1 MLNYNPSWFKCKL
14 YNFLIYL
21 IASAL
26 FLSGCDIQKEHHANI
41 SEDIVS
47 PIQQAS
53 FCTNIFAAVS
63 DEAMYYQIKGG
74 KLFALDK
81 KGNNIQIGTM
91 NFVDDK
97 ETGSSR
103 DGIPAPKRYSDI
115 AGTGVGM
122 LYFDR
127 KIIYESEYFTVDG
140 QMRNRLNAYD
150 PTNNQFQTIL
160 EFDFQPAYFTLQK
173 DVIAV
178 AETIASSREG
188 IVHFFDLNG
197 NEKKVIKFG
206 SDVVNI
212 TSNGNDIIINCVGYL
227 YSVNIDT
234 LEQRTLVQREN
245 TEFVYVNDNTYS
257 YCSIDAEELKKEIPQ
272 VHSGIIDNSR
282 NTELFGVDNAIIDYY
297 DDENIYTTTLE
308 NKVKYRIYDWNGN
321 LVTEIIPSE
330 TLGASDG
337 AIPTAYLEMDYSSIV
352 RVWNGQLIAYHI
364 NKSEIELL
372 SCNLETHAC
381 EFLKS

>member
-21 IASAL
+21 VASAL

-53 FCTNIFAAVS
+53 FCTNVFAAVS
-63 DEAMYYQIKGG
+63 DEAIYYQIEGG

-97 ETGSSR
+97 EAGSSR

-127 KIIYESEYFTVDG
+127 KIFYESEYFTVDG

-150 PTNNQFQTIL
+150 PTSNQFQTIL
-160 EFDFQPAYFTLQK
+160 EFDFQPSYFTLQK

-212 TSNGNDIIINCVGYL
+212 TSNGNDIIIYCVGYL
-227 YSVNIDT
+227 YGVDIDT

-245 TEFVYVNDNTYS
+245 TAFVYVNDNTYS
-257 YCSIDAEELKKEIPQ
+257 YCSIDAEELEKEIPQ
-272 VHSGIIDNSR
+272 VHSGIIDNLS

-308 NKVKYRIYDWNGN
+308 NKVKYRIYDWNGK
-321 LVTEIIPSE
+321 LVNEIIPSE

-337 AIPTAYLEMDYSSIV
+337 AIPIAYHEMDYSSIV
-352 RVWNGQLIAYHI
+352 RVWNGQLIAYHF
-364 NKSEIELL
+364 NESEIELL

>member
-160 EFDFQPAYFTLQK
+160 EFDFQPSYFTLQK

-212 TSNGNDIIINCVGYL
+212 TSNGNDIIIYCIGYL
-227 YSVNIDT
+227 YGVDIDT

-245 TEFVYVNDNTYS
+245 TAFVYVNDNTYS
-257 YCSIDAEELKKEIPQ
+257 YYSIDAEELKKEIPQ
-272 VHSGIIDNSR
+272 VHSGIIDN
-282 NTELFGVDNAIIDYY
+282 AIINYY

-321 LVTEIIPSE
+321 LVDEIIPSE

-337 AIPTAYLEMDYSSIV
+337 AIPTAYLEMDYSNIV
-352 RVWNGQLIAYHI
+352 RVWNEQLIAYHFHE
-364 NKSEIELL
+364 SEIELL
-372 SCNLETHAC
+372 SCSLKTHAC

>member
-21 IASAL
+21 IVSVL

-47 PIQQAS
+47 PFQQAS
-53 FCTNIFAAVS
+53 FCKNVFAAVS
-63 DEAMYYQIKGG
+63 DEAMYYQIEGG

-97 ETGSSR
+97 EAGSSR

-115 AGTGVGM
+115 AEIGVGM

-127 KIIYESEYFTVDG
+127 KIIYESKYFTVDG
-140 QMRNRLNAYD
+140 QMRYRLNAYD
-150 PTNNQFQTIL
+150 PSNNHFQTIL

-197 NEKKVIKFG
+197 NEKKAIKFG

-212 TSNGNDIIINCVGYL
+212 TSNGNDIIIYCVGYL
-227 YSVNIDT
+227 YGVDIDT

-245 TEFVYVNDNTYS
+245 TAFVYVNDNTYS
-257 YCSIDAEELKKEIPQ
+257 YYSIDAEELEKEIPQ

-308 NKVKYRIYDWNGN
+308 NKVKYRIYDWDGN
-321 LVTEIIPSE
+321 LVDEIIPSE

-337 AIPTAYLEMDYSSIV
+337 AIPIAYHEMDYSSIV

>member
-21 IASAL
+21 IASAF

-53 FCTNIFAAVS
+53 FCTNVFAAVS
-63 DEAMYYQIKGG
+63 DEAMYYQIEGG

-81 KGNNIQIGTM
+81 KGNYIQIGTM

-97 ETGSSR
+97 EAGSSR

-115 AGTGVGM
+115 AEIGVGI

-140 QMRNRLNAYD
+140 QMRYHLNAYD
-150 PTNNQFQTIL
+150 PSNNHFQTIL
-160 EFDFQPAYFTLQK
+160 EFDFQPSYFTLQK
-173 DVIAV
+173 GLIAV

-212 TSNGNDIIINCVGYL
+212 TSNGNDIIIYCIGYL
-227 YSVNIDT
+227 YGVDIDT

-245 TEFVYVNDNTYS
+245 TAFVYVNDNTYS
-257 YCSIDAEELKKEIPQ
+257 YYSIDAEELKKEIPQ

-308 NKVKYRIYDWNGN
+308 NKVKYRIYDWDGN
-321 LVTEIIPSE
+321 LVDEIIPSE
-330 TLGASDG
+330 TLGASDD
-337 AIPTAYLEMDYSSIV
+337 AIPTAYLEMDYSNIV
-352 RVWNGQLIAYHI
+352 RVWNEQLIAYHFHE
-364 NKSEIELL
+364 SEIELL
-372 SCNLETHAC
+372 SCSLKTHTC

>member
-21 IASAL
+21 IASAF

-53 FCTNIFAAVS
+53 FCTNVFAAVS

-227 YSVNIDT
+227 YSVDIDT

-245 TEFVYVNDNTYS
+245 TAFVYVNDNTYS
-257 YCSIDAEELKKEIPQ
+257 YYSIDAEELKKEIPQ

-282 NTELFGVDNAIIDYY
+282 NTELFGVDNAIINYY

-321 LVTEIIPSE
+321 LVDEIIPSE
-330 TLGASDG
+330 TLGASDV
-337 AIPTAYLEMDYSSIV
+337 AIPTAYLEMDYSNIV
-352 RVWNGQLIAYHI
+352 RVWNEQLIAYHFHE
-364 NKSEIELL
+364 SEIELL
-372 SCNLETHAC
+372 SCSLKTHAC

>member
-21 IASAL
+21 IASAFFL
-26 FLSGCDIQKEHHANI
+26 FGCDIQKEHHANI

-53 FCTNIFAAVS
+53 FCTNVFAAVS

-140 QMRNRLNAYD
+140 QMRYRLNAYD
-150 PTNNQFQTIL
+150 PSNNQFQTIL

-173 DVIAV
+173 GVIAV

-227 YSVNIDT
+227 YSVDIDT

-245 TEFVYVNDNTYS
+245 TAFVYVNDNTYS
-257 YCSIDAEELKKEIPQ
+257 YYSIDAEELKKEIPQ

-282 NTELFGVDNAIIDYY
+282 NTELFGVDNAIINYY

-321 LVTEIIPSE
+321 LVDEIIPSE

-337 AIPTAYLEMDYSSIV
+337 DIPTAYLEMDYSNIV
-352 RVWNGQLIAYHI
+352 RVWNEQLIAYHFHE
-364 NKSEIELL
+364 SEIELL
-372 SCNLETHAC
+372 SCSLKTHAC

>member
-212 TSNGNDIIINCVGYL
+212 TSNGNDIIIYCVGYL
-227 YSVNIDT
+227 YGVDIDT

-245 TEFVYVNDNTYS
+245 TAFVYVNDNTYS
-257 YCSIDAEELKKEIPQ
+257 YYSIDAEELEKEIPQ

-308 NKVKYRIYDWNGN
+308 NKVKYRIYDWDGN
-321 LVTEIIPSE
+321 LVDEIIPSE

-337 AIPTAYLEMDYSSIV
+337 AIPIAYHEMDYSSIV

>member
-63 DEAMYYQIKGG
+63 DEAMYYQIEGG

-97 ETGSSR
+97 EAGSSR

-227 YSVNIDT
+227 YSVDIDT

-245 TEFVYVNDNTYS
+245 TAFVYVNDNTYS
-257 YCSIDAEELKKEIPQ
+257 YYSIDAEELEKEIPQ

-321 LVTEIIPSE
+321 LVDEIIPSE

-337 AIPTAYLEMDYSSIV
+337 AIPTAYLEMDYSNIV
-352 RVWNGQLIAYHI
+352 RVWNEQLIAYHFHE
-364 NKSEIELL
+364 SEIELL
-372 SCNLETHAC
+372 SCSLKTHAC

>member
-47 PIQQAS
+47 PFQQAS
-53 FCTNIFAAVS
+53 FCKNVFAAVS

-97 ETGSSR
+97 EAGSSR

-115 AGTGVGM
+115 AEIGVGM

-140 QMRNRLNAYD
+140 QMRYRLNAYD
-150 PTNNQFQTIL
+150 PSNNHFQTIL

-173 DVIAV
+173 GVIAV

-212 TSNGNDIIINCVGYL
+212 TSNGNDIIIYCIGYL
-227 YSVNIDT
+227 YGVDIDT

-245 TEFVYVNDNTYS
+245 TAFVYVNDNTYS
-257 YCSIDAEELKKEIPQ
+257 YYSIDAEELKKEIPQ

-282 NTELFGVDNAIIDYY
+282 NTELFGVDNAIINYY

-321 LVTEIIPSE
+321 LVDEIIPSE

-337 AIPTAYLEMDYSSIV
+337 AIPTAYLEMDYSNIV
-352 RVWNGQLIAYHI
+352 RVWNEQLIAYHFHE
-364 NKSEIELL
+364 SEIELL
-372 SCNLETHAC
+372 SCSLKTHAC

>member
-53 FCTNIFAAVS
+53 FCTNVFAAVS

-227 YSVNIDT
+227 YSVDIDT

-245 TEFVYVNDNTYS
+245 TAFVYVNDNTYS
-257 YCSIDAEELKKEIPQ
+257 YYSIDAEELEKEIPQ

>member
-1 MLNYNPSWFKCKL
+1 
-14 YNFLIYL
+14 
-21 IASAL
+21 
-26 FLSGCDIQKEHHANI
+26 
-41 SEDIVS
+41 
-47 PIQQAS
+47 
-53 FCTNIFAAVS
+53 
-63 DEAMYYQIKGG
+63 MYYQIKGG

-160 EFDFQPAYFTLQK
+160 EFDFQPSYFTLQK

-212 TSNGNDIIINCVGYL
+212 TSNGNYIIIYCVGYL
-227 YSVNIDT
+227 YGVDIDT

-245 TEFVYVNDNTYS
+245 TKFVYVNDNTYS

-272 VHSGIIDNSR
+272 VHSGIIDNLSD
-282 NTELFGVDNAIIDYY
+282 TELFGLDNAIIDYY

-321 LVTEIIPSE
+321 LVDEIIPSE

-337 AIPTAYLEMDYSSIV
+337 AIPIAYHEMDYSSIV

>member
-97 ETGSSR
+97 EAGSSR

-227 YSVNIDT
+227 YSVDIDT

-245 TEFVYVNDNTYS
+245 TAFVYVNDNTYS
-257 YCSIDAEELKKEIPQ
+257 YYSIDAEELEKEIPQ
-272 VHSGIIDNSR
+272 VHSGIIDNLSD
-282 NTELFGVDNAIIDYY
+282 TELFGLDNAIIDYY

-321 LVTEIIPSE
+321 LVDEIIPSE

-337 AIPTAYLEMDYSSIV
+337 AIPIAYHEMDYSSIV

>member
-21 IASAL
+21 IASAFFL
-26 FLSGCDIQKEHHANI
+26 FGCDIQKEHHANI

-53 FCTNIFAAVS
+53 FCTNVFAAVS

-140 QMRNRLNAYD
+140 QMRYRLNAYD
-150 PTNNQFQTIL
+150 PSNNQFQTIL

-173 DVIAV
+173 GVIAV

-227 YSVNIDT
+227 YSVDIDT

-245 TEFVYVNDNTYS
+245 TAFVYVNDNTYS
-257 YCSIDAEELKKEIPQ
+257 YYSIDAEELEKEIPQ

-282 NTELFGVDNAIIDYY
+282 NTELFGVDNAIINYY

-321 LVTEIIPSE
+321 LVDEIIPSE

-337 AIPTAYLEMDYSSIV
+337 AIPTAYLEMDYSNIV
-352 RVWNGQLIAYHI
+352 RVWNEQLIAYHFHE
-364 NKSEIELL
+364 SEIELL
-372 SCNLETHAC
+372 SCSLKTHAC

>member
-21 IASAL
+21 IASAF

-227 YSVNIDT
+227 YSVDIDT

-245 TEFVYVNDNTYS
+245 TAFVYVNDNTYS
-257 YCSIDAEELKKEIPQ
+257 YYSIDAEELEKEIPQ

>member
-21 IASAL
+21 IASAF

-53 FCTNIFAAVS
+53 FCTNVFAAVS

-227 YSVNIDT
+227 YSVDIDT

-245 TEFVYVNDNTYS
+245 TAFVYVNDNTYS
-257 YCSIDAEELKKEIPQ
+257 YYSIDAEELEKEIPQ

-321 LVTEIIPSE
+321 LVDEIIPSE

>member
-160 EFDFQPAYFTLQK
+160 EFDFQPSYFTLQK

-212 TSNGNDIIINCVGYL
+212 TSNGNDIIIYCVGYL
-227 YSVNIDT
+227 YGVDIDT

-245 TEFVYVNDNTYS
+245 TAFVYVNDNTYS
-257 YCSIDAEELKKEIPQ
+257 YYSIDAEELKKEIPQ
-272 VHSGIIDNSR
+272 VHSGII
-282 NTELFGVDNAIIDYY
+282 DNAIIDYY

-321 LVTEIIPSE
+321 LVDEIIPSE

-337 AIPTAYLEMDYSSIV
+337 AIPIAYHEMDYSSIV

>member
-1 MLNYNPSWFKCKL
+1 MLNYNPSWFKSKL
-14 YNFLIYL
+14 NNFLIYL
-21 IASAL
+21 IVSVL

-53 FCTNIFAAVS
+53 FCTNVFAAVS
-63 DEAMYYQIKGG
+63 DEAMYYQIEGG

-127 KIIYESEYFTVDG
+127 KIIYESEYYTVDG

-150 PTNNQFQTIL
+150 PTNNHFQTIL
-160 EFDFQPAYFTLQK
+160 EFDFLPSYFTLQK

-212 TSNGNDIIINCVGYL
+212 TSNGNDIIIYCVGYL
-227 YSVNIDT
+227 YGVDIDT

-257 YCSIDAEELKKEIPQ
+257 YCSIDAEELEKEIPQ
-272 VHSGIIDNSR
+272 VHSGIIDNSK

-308 NKVKYRIYDWNGN
+308 NNVKYRIYDWDGN
-321 LVTEIIPSE
+321 LVDEIIPSE

-337 AIPTAYLEMDYSSIV
+337 AFPIAYHEMDYSSIV
-352 RVWNGQLIAYHI
+352 RVWNGQLIAYHF
-364 NKSEIELL
+364 NESEIELL
-372 SCNLETHAC
+372 SCSLETHAC

>member
-1 MLNYNPSWFKCKL
+1 MLNYNPSWFKSKL
-14 YNFLIYL
+14 NNFLIYL
-21 IASAL
+21 IVSVL

-53 FCTNIFAAVS
+53 FCTNVFAAVS
-63 DEAMYYQIKGG
+63 DEAMYYQIEGG

-127 KIIYESEYFTVDG
+127 KIIYESEYYTVDG

-150 PTNNQFQTIL
+150 PTNNHFQTIL
-160 EFDFQPAYFTLQK
+160 EFDFQPSYFTLQK

-212 TSNGNDIIINCVGYL
+212 TSNGNDIIIYCVGYL
-227 YSVNIDT
+227 YGVDIDT

-257 YCSIDAEELKKEIPQ
+257 YCSIDEEELE
-272 VHSGIIDNSR
+272 

-308 NKVKYRIYDWNGN
+308 NNVKYRIYDWDGN
-321 LVTEIIPSE
+321 LVDEIIPSE

-337 AIPTAYLEMDYSSIV
+337 AFPIAYHEMDYSSIV
-352 RVWNGQLIAYHI
+352 RVWNGQLIAYHF
-364 NKSEIELL
+364 NESEIECLKNYD
-372 SCNLETHAC
+372 SSANLQPCGCRLAV
-381 EFLKS
+381 FIV

>member
-1 MLNYNPSWFKCKL
+1 
-14 YNFLIYL
+14 
-21 IASAL
+21 
-26 FLSGCDIQKEHHANI
+26 
-41 SEDIVS
+41 
-47 PIQQAS
+47 
-53 FCTNIFAAVS
+53 
-63 DEAMYYQIKGG
+63 MYYQIEGG
-74 KLFALDK
+74 KLFALDQ

-103 DGIPAPKRYSDI
+103 DGIPAPKRYSDTV
-115 AGTGVGM
+115 GTGVGM

-127 KIIYESEYFTVDG
+127 KIIYESEYYTVDG

-160 EFDFQPAYFTLQK
+160 EFDFQPSYFTLQK

-212 TSNGNDIIINCVGYL
+212 TSNGNDIIIYCVGYL
-227 YSVNIDT
+227 YVVDIDT

-245 TEFVYVNDNTYS
+245 TAFVYVNDNTYS
-257 YCSIDAEELKKEIPQ
+257 YYSIDAEELEKEIPQ
-272 VHSGIIDNSR
+272 VHSGIIDNLS

-308 NKVKYRIYDWNGN
+308 NNVKYRIYDWNGN
-321 LVTEIIPSE
+321 LVDEIIPSE

-337 AIPTAYLEMDYSSIV
+337 AIPIAYHEMDYSSIV

-372 SCNLETHAC
+372 SCSLETHAC

>member
-21 IASAL
+21 IASAFFL
-26 FLSGCDIQKEHHANI
+26 FGCDIQKEHHANI

-53 FCTNIFAAVS
+53 FCTNVFAAVS

-140 QMRNRLNAYD
+140 QMRYRLNAYD
-150 PTNNQFQTIL
+150 PSNNQFQTIL

-173 DVIAV
+173 GVIAV

-227 YSVNIDT
+227 YSVDIDT

-245 TEFVYVNDNTYS
+245 TAFVYVNDNTYS
-257 YCSIDAEELKKEIPQ
+257 YYSIDAEELEKEIPQ

-282 NTELFGVDNAIIDYY
+282 NTELFGVDNAIINYY

-321 LVTEIIPSE
+321 LVDEIIPSE

-337 AIPTAYLEMDYSSIV
+337 AIPTAYLEMDYSNIV
-352 RVWNGQLIAYHI
+352 RVWNEQLIAYHI

>member
-1 MLNYNPSWFKCKL
+1 M
-14 YNFLIYL
+14 
-21 IASAL
+21 
-26 FLSGCDIQKEHHANI
+26 
-41 SEDIVS
+41 
-47 PIQQAS
+47 
-53 FCTNIFAAVS
+53 
-63 DEAMYYQIKGG
+63 
-74 KLFALDK
+74 
-81 KGNNIQIGTM
+81 
-91 NFVDDK
+91 DDK
-97 ETGSSR
+97 EAGSSR
-103 DGIPAPKRYSDI
+103 DGIPAPKRYSDT

-140 QMRNRLNAYD
+140 QMRYHLNAYD
-150 PTNNQFQTIL
+150 PSNNHFQTIL

-173 DVIAV
+173 GVIAV

-212 TSNGNDIIINCVGYL
+212 TSNGNDIIIYCVGYL
-227 YSVNIDT
+227 YGVDIDT

-245 TEFVYVNDNTYS
+245 TAFVYVNDNTYS
-257 YCSIDAEELKKEIPQ
+257 YYSIDAEELKKEIPQ

-282 NTELFGVDNAIIDYY
+282 NTELFGVDNAIINYY

-321 LVTEIIPSE
+321 LVDEIIPSE

-337 AIPTAYLEMDYSSIV
+337 AIPTAYLEMDYSNIV
-352 RVWNGQLIAYHI
+352 RVWNEQLIAYHFHE
-364 NKSEIELL
+364 SEIELL
-372 SCNLETHAC
+372 SCSLKTHAC

>member
-1 MLNYNPSWFKCKL
+1 MYFFYLAV
-14 YNFLIYL
+14 IYRRN
-21 IASAL
+21 ITQIFQKIL
-26 FLSGCDIQKEHHANI
+26 FP
-41 SEDIVS
+41 

-53 FCTNIFAAVS
+53 FCTNVFAAVS
-63 DEAMYYQIKGG
+63 DEAIYYQIEGG

-97 ETGSSR
+97 EAGSSR

-115 AGTGVGM
+115 AEIGVGM

-140 QMRNRLNAYD
+140 QMRYHLNAYD
-150 PTNNQFQTIL
+150 PSNNHFQTIL
-160 EFDFQPAYFTLQK
+160 EFDFQPSYFTLQK

-212 TSNGNDIIINCVGYL
+212 TNNGNDIIIKCVGYL
-227 YSVNIDT
+227 YGVDIDT

-245 TEFVYVNDNTYS
+245 TAFIYVNDNTYS
-257 YCSIDAEELKKEIPQ
+257 YYSIDAEELKKEIPQ
-272 VHSGIIDNSR
+272 VHSGIIDNLSD
-282 NTELFGVDNAIIDYY
+282 TELFGLDNAIIDYY

-321 LVTEIIPSE
+321 LVDEIIPSE
-330 TLGASDG
+330 TLGVSDG
-337 AIPTAYLEMDYSSIV
+337 ALPIAYHEMDYSSIV
-352 RVWNGQLIAYHI
+352 RVWNEQLIAYHF

-372 SCNLETHAC
+372 SCSLETHAC

>member
-160 EFDFQPAYFTLQK
+160 EFDFQPSYFTLQK

-212 TSNGNDIIINCVGYL
+212 TSNGNDIIIYCVGYL
-227 YSVNIDT
+227 YGVDIDT

-245 TEFVYVNDNTYS
+245 TKFVYVNDNTYS

-272 VHSGIIDNSR
+272 VHSGII
-282 NTELFGVDNAIIDYY
+282 DNAIIDYY

-321 LVTEIIPSE
+321 LVDEIIPSE

-337 AIPTAYLEMDYSSIV
+337 AIPIAYHEMDYSSIV

>member
-21 IASAL
+21 IASAF

-53 FCTNIFAAVS
+53 FCTNVFAAVS

-227 YSVNIDT
+227 YSVDIDT

-245 TEFVYVNDNTYS
+245 TAFVYVNDNTYS
-257 YCSIDAEELKKEIPQ
+257 YYSIDAEELEKEIPQ

-337 AIPTAYLEMDYSSIV
+337 VIPTAYLEMDYSSIV

>member
-21 IASAL
+21 IVSVL

-47 PIQQAS
+47 PFQQAS
-53 FCTNIFAAVS
+53 FCKNVFAAVS
-63 DEAMYYQIKGG
+63 DEAMYYQIEGG

-97 ETGSSR
+97 EAGSSR

-150 PTNNQFQTIL
+150 PSNNQFQTIL
-160 EFDFQPAYFTLQK
+160 EFDFQPSYFTLQK
-173 DVIAV
+173 GVIAV

-212 TSNGNDIIINCVGYL
+212 TNNGNDIIIYCVGYL
-227 YSVNIDT
+227 YGVDIDT

-245 TEFVYVNDNTYS
+245 TAFVYVNDNTYS
-257 YCSIDAEELKKEIPQ
+257 YYSIDAEELKKEIPQ

-297 DDENIYTTTLE
+297 DENIYTTTLE

-321 LVTEIIPSE
+321 LVDEIIPSE

-337 AIPTAYLEMDYSSIV
+337 AIPTAYLEMDYSNIV
-352 RVWNGQLIAYHI
+352 RVWNEQLIAYHFHE
-364 NKSEIELL
+364 SEIELL
-372 SCNLETHAC
+372 SCSLKTHAC

>member
-21 IASAL
+21 IVSVL
-26 FLSGCDIQKEHHANI
+26 FLSGCDMQKEHHANI

-53 FCTNIFAAVS
+53 FCTNVFAAVS
-63 DEAMYYQIKGG
+63 DEAMYYQIEGG

-97 ETGSSR
+97 EAGSSR

-115 AGTGVGM
+115 AEIGVGM

-127 KIIYESEYFTVDG
+127 KIIYESEYLTVDG
-140 QMRNRLNAYD
+140 QMRYRLNAYD
-150 PTNNQFQTIL
+150 PSNNHFQTIL

-173 DVIAV
+173 GVIAV

-212 TSNGNDIIINCVGYL
+212 TNNGNDIIIKCVGYL
-227 YSVNIDT
+227 YGVDIDT

-245 TEFVYVNDNTYS
+245 TAFIYVNDNTYS
-257 YCSIDAEELKKEIPQ
+257 YYSIDAEELKKEIPQ

-282 NTELFGVDNAIIDYY
+282 NTELFGVDNAIINYY

-321 LVTEIIPSE
+321 LVDEIIPSE

-337 AIPTAYLEMDYSSIV
+337 AIPTAYLEMDYSNIV
-352 RVWNGQLIAYHI
+352 RVWNEQLIAYHFHE
-364 NKSEIELL
+364 SEIELL
-372 SCNLETHAC
+372 SCSLKTHAC

>member
-21 IASAL
+21 IVSVL

-47 PIQQAS
+47 PFQQAS
-53 FCTNIFAAVS
+53 FCKNVFAAVS
-63 DEAMYYQIKGG
+63 DEAMYYQIEGG

-227 YSVNIDT
+227 YSVDIDT

-245 TEFVYVNDNTYS
+245 TAFVYVNDNTYS
-257 YCSIDAEELKKEIPQ
+257 YYSIDAEELEKEIPQ

-282 NTELFGVDNAIIDYY
+282 NTELFGVDNAIINYY

-321 LVTEIIPSE
+321 LVTENIPSE

-337 AIPTAYLEMDYSSIV
+337 AIPTAYLEMDYSNIV
-352 RVWNGQLIAYHI
+352 RVWNEQLIAYHI

>member
-21 IASAL
+21 IVSVL

-47 PIQQAS
+47 PFQQAS
-53 FCTNIFAAVS
+53 FCKNVFAAVS
-63 DEAMYYQIKGG
+63 DEAMYYQIEGG

-212 TSNGNDIIINCVGYL
+212 TSNGNDIIIYCIGYL
-227 YSVNIDT
+227 YGVDIDT

-245 TEFVYVNDNTYS
+245 TAFVYVNDNTYS
-257 YCSIDAEELKKEIPQ
+257 YYSIDAEELKKEIPQ

-282 NTELFGVDNAIIDYY
+282 NTELFGVDNAIINYY

-321 LVTEIIPSE
+321 LVDEIIPSE

-337 AIPTAYLEMDYSSIV
+337 AIPTAYLEMDYSNIV
-352 RVWNGQLIAYHI
+352 RVWNEQLIAYHFHE
-364 NKSEIELL
+364 SEIELL
-372 SCNLETHAC
+372 SCSLKTHAC